1 MVKQRVTIIG
11 SGNWGSAIARVCA
24 QNVIRHPDLF
34 EREVRMWVFQ
44 EQIDGRNLTD
54 IINEKH
60 ENVKYLPG
68 VNLGDN
74 VVAIPD
80 AKEAAR
86 GANVVVFVLPHQFVY
101 KVCENLRSVIDHD
114 CKAISLI
121 KGLDYKNN
129 NLLLFSEEIEKIL
142 GVNCAALSGAN
153 IASEVAD
160 EQFGET
166 TIACKDQKEGE
177 IFLKLFHTDY
187 FDVNVIA
194 DMRGLQV
201 CGALK
206 NVVALGAGICDG
218 LHYGNNTKSAV
229 IRRGLVEMRKF
240 GKTFF
245 GGVHTETFFESC
257 GVADLI
263 TTCSGGRNRKVAAAF
278 IKSKK
283 TIDEIEK
290 EMLNGQKLQGTTTS
304 QEVYHFLSARNMTQS
319 FPLMTAIYRIIY
331 ENAPPESIAFDL
343 RTHKV
348 TVEHE

>member
-1 MVKQRVTIIG
+1 
-11 SGNWGSAIARVCA
+11 
-24 QNVIRHPDLF
+24 
-34 EREVRMWVFQ
+34 MWVFE
-44 EQIDGRNLTD
+44 EQIGGKNLTE

-68 VNLGDN
+68 VNLGEN
-74 VVAIPD
+74 VIAIPD
-80 AKEAAR
+80 VKEAAKD
-86 GANVVVFVLPHQFVY
+86 ANVLVFVLPHQFVY
-101 KVCENLRSVIDHD
+101 KVCESLRDVIPKEN
-114 CKAISLI
+114 CRAISLI

-129 NLLLFSEEIEKIL
+129 NLLIFSEEIEKIL
-142 GVNCAALSGAN
+142 NINCAALSGAN

-166 TIACKDQKEGE
+166 TIACRETKDGK
-177 IFLKLFHTDY
+177 IFHKLFHTDY
-187 FDVNVIA
+187 FDVNVIG
-194 DMRGLQV
+194 DWRGLQV

-218 LHYGNNTKSAV
+218 LQYGNNTKSAV

-245 GGVHTETFFESC
+245 GGVHTETFFGKLYFILFQKLVSDRLLIFFLILESC

-263 TTCSGGRNRKVAAAF
+263 TTCAGGRNRKVASAF
-278 IKSKK
+278 IKSGK

-304 QEVYHFLSARNMTQS
+304 QEVYHFLSARNMTQE
-319 FPLMTAIYRIIY
+319 FPLMTAIYRVIY
-331 ENAPPESIAFDL
+331 ENAAPESIALDL
-343 RTHKV
+343 RTRNVKV
-348 TVEHE
+348 DLE